1 MISAAV
7 KRHISNCACP
17 RRGFQ
22 DYDLWSAFYM
32 HTAMNSNV
40 RWIIPQEISN
50 VLDLQMASH
59 VNECR
64 RQSDAHLTNFR
75 ALTTDI

>member
-1 MISAAV
+1 
-7 KRHISNCACP
+7 
-17 RRGFQ
+17 
-22 DYDLWSAFYM
+22 M